1 LEISTMLAPLP
12 SVEAFRRDAV
22 SPDSIDL
29 DDGILSSWLESA
41 TRLERA
47 AMTSGPTRERLLLGL
62 LARHDVVAFPDAPLS
77 NAAVF
82 STVTDLAA
90 EMEDQACFRLAHSVL
105 ATLLLVLPESEA
117 GLRGRVIAQQARVA
131 RHLGEREAAARYYQ
145 EVEALGVEHQLP
157 DLLGRAWYGLG
168 LLDHQRGV
176 IPEGRRRFRAVI
188 ELEGAAAES
197 VGYSHHQLMV
207 GAATAGDYDTAAEHG
222 WKAFRGA
229 STSGQETEALLNL
242 AQLLLEAGHARAALR
257 GFAAALARK
266 PILRH
271 ELPILGGAAC
281 AAAAALPRAAA
292 RALVRNFAD
301 RGQFIVK
308 ALRNGEALAYPS
320 ASALVELSEALNV
333 VGESERAREAAD
345 QADRLASAHG
355 FYQLTYRLENPVLV
369 AEPTPLAPS
378 TQEIIAAV
386 DELEGAELVA
396 VG

>member
-1 LEISTMLAPLP
+1 
-12 SVEAFRRDAV
+12 
-22 SPDSIDL
+22 
-29 DDGILSSWLESA
+29 
-41 TRLERA
+41 
-47 AMTSGPTRERLLLGL
+47 
-62 LARHDVVAFPDAPLS
+62 
-77 NAAVF
+77 
-82 STVTDLAA
+82 
-90 EMEDQACFRLAHSVL
+90 HSVL
-105 ATLLLVLPESEA
+105 STLLLVLPDAEVA
-117 GLRGRVIAQQARVA
+117 LRGRVIAQQARVA
-131 RHLGEREAAARYYQ
+131 RHLGEREAAGRYYEQ
-145 EVEALGVEHQLP
+145 VELLGVEHQLP
-157 DLLGRAWYGLG
+157 DLIGRAWYGFG
-168 LLDHQRGV
+168 LLAHTRGDF
-176 IPEGRRRFRAVI
+176 PEGRRRFHAVI
-188 ELEGAAAES
+188 ELEGAASES
-197 VGYSHHQLMV
+197 VGYAHHQLMV
-207 GAATAGDYDTAAEHG
+207 SAAAAGDYDTAAEHG

-229 STSGQETEALLNL
+229 STAGQETEALLNL

-266 PILRH
+266 PILRQ

-333 VGESERAREAAD
+333 VGESERACEVAD
-345 QADRLASAHG
+345 HADRLASAHG
-355 FYQLTYRLENPVLV
+355 FYQLSYRLENPTLV

>member
-1 LEISTMLAPLP
+1 MLAPLP
-12 SVEAFRRDAV
+12 SIEAFRRDAV

-29 DDGILSSWLESA
+29 DDGIIASWLESA
-41 TRLERA
+41 THLERA
-47 AMTSGPTRERLLLGL
+47 AMSSGPTRERLLLGL
-62 LARHDVVAFPDAPLS
+62 LANHDVVAFPDAPLS
-77 NAAVF
+77 PAAVF
-82 STVTDLAA
+82 STITDLAA

-105 ATLLLVLPESEA
+105 ATLLLVLPDSEI

-131 RHLGEREAAARYYQ
+131 RHLGEREAATRYYEQ
-145 EVEALGVEHQLP
+145 VEILGVEHQLP
-157 DLLGRAWYGLG
+157 DLIGRAWYGLG
-168 LLDHQRGV
+168 AIAHLRGDF
-176 IPEGRRRFRAVI
+176 PEARRRFHAVV
-188 ELEGAAAES
+188 ELNGAAPES
-197 VGYSHHQLMV
+197 VGHAYHQLMI

-229 STSGQETEALLNL
+229 TTAGQETEALLNL

-266 PILRH
+266 PILRL

-301 RGQFIVK
+301 RTQFIVRS
-308 ALRNGEALAYPS
+308 LRNGEALAHPS
-320 ASALVELSEALNV
+320 ASALVEMSEALGV
-333 VGESERAREAAD
+333 VGEIDRAKEIAD

-378 TQEIIAAV
+378 TQEILAAV

>member
-1 LEISTMLAPLP
+1 MLAPLP

-41 TRLERA
+41 ARLERA

-77 NAAVF
+77 HAAVF
-82 STVTDLAA
+82 STITDLAA
-90 EMEDQACFRLAHSVL
+90 EMEDQTCFRLAHSVL
-105 ATLLLVLPESEA
+105 ASLLLILPEGEA
-117 GLRGRVIAQQARVA
+117 LLRGRVIAQQARLA
-131 RHLGEREAAARYYQ
+131 RHLGERAAAARYYEQ
-145 EVEALGVEHQLP
+145 VESLGTEHASSELI
-157 DLLGRAWYGLG
+157 GRAWFGFG
-168 LLDHQRGV
+168 LLAQHRGDF
-176 IPEGRRRFRAVI
+176 PEARRRFHAII
-188 ELEGAAAES
+188 ELDGAARES
-197 VGYSHHQLMV
+197 IRHAHHQLMV
-207 GAATAGDYDTAAEHG
+207 AAATAGDYDTAADHG
-222 WKAFRGA
+222 WKAFQGA
-229 STSGQETEALLNL
+229 SSGRQETEALQNL

-266 PILRH
+266 PILRF

-301 RGQFIVK
+301 RTQFIVK
-308 ALRNGEALAYPS
+308 SLRNGEALPHPS
-320 ASALVELSEALNV
+320 ASALVELSEALSV
-333 VGESERAREAAD
+333 VGETERAGEMAD

-355 FYQLTYRLENPVLV
+355 FHQLTYRLENPTLV
-369 AEPTPLAPS
+369 AEPAPIAPS
-378 TQEIIAAV
+378 TQAIIAAV